1 MFDLVFGFV
10 IGIFGLESLGLDVG
24 TLGFVLIL
32 VIGIFGLEI
41 LGLVVGIFGFV
52 IGFFD
57 LDEGIIVIGM
67 DDFGLVIGNGGGAR
81 GELGDIFGETTVG
94 VIGNGGGA
102 RGELTFVESTEEV
115 RSNLDSG
122 YSTKRIFFVERI
134 LNFHLDETPPCRTCA
149 RVCCKLFEPHA
160 RITHNIR
167 FLLPCPYI
175 YPT

>member
-10 IGIFGLESLGLDVG
+10 IGIFGLESLGLVVG

-32 VIGIFGLEI
+32 VIGILGLEI

-102 RGELTFVESTEEV
+102 RGELGSTDDT
-115 RSNLDSG
+115 RSNFDSG
-122 YSTKRIFFVERI
+122 YSSKRFFLVERI
-134 LNFHLDETPPCRTCA
+134 LNFHLDESPPCRTC
-149 RVCCKLFEPHA
+149 VLEGV
-160 RITHNIR
+160 
-167 FLLPCPYI
+167 
-175 YPT
+175 

>member
-10 IGIFGLESLGLDVG
+10 IGIFGLGILGLVVG
-24 TLGFVLIL
+24 TLGFVLVL
-32 VIGIFGLEI
+32 VIGILGLEI

-52 IGFFD
+52 IGVFD
-57 LDEGIIVIGM
+57 LDEDIIVIGM
-67 DDFGLVIGNGGGAR
+67 DVFGL
-81 GELGDIFGETTVG
+81 

-149 RVCCKLFEPHA
+149 RVCF
-160 RITHNIR
+160 
-167 FLLPCPYI
+167 
-175 YPT
+175 